1 MSPLSRLAIR
11 NDGVLGEQLAAQLS
25 TELGLPVKVLQ
36 NNSNHGVDLYAYD
49 VANNRYLVIEV
60 KSSETG
66 RFPKLKIPA
75 ERFLETRAKS
85 AAAGKGFWKPES
97 T

>member
-1 MSPLSRLAIR
+1 M
-11 NDGVLGEQLAAQLS
+11 
-25 TELGLPVKVLQ
+25 
-36 NNSNHGVDLYAYD
+36 
-49 VANNRYLVIEV
+49 IEV

-66 RFPKLKIPA
+66 WFPKLKIPA

-97 T
+97 TPEGIQEAGEEIRDNIIDGVTVVGVKMEVSLPKQNAAGTPNIAFKQW